1 MVWAKSCLAASCL
14 LLVGLGVR
22 GAAQTPAP
30 TPESTLG
37 GVYTADQAKR
47 GEESYMNICVG
58 CHAAGTY
65 VGKGFQ
71 DTWASGRPLSDL
83 YDQLAEKMPK
93 DDPGSLEPKEYAQIL
108 AYILKKNGLP
118 EGKAELPGDS
128 AMLKKIRFETAK
140 TPGLSQARG
149 TRWVE

>member
-1 MVWAKSCLAASCL
+1 MRWIQCCLAAA
-14 LLVGLGVR
+14 LLVLVGVR
-22 GAAQTPAP
+22 GAAQSPAP
-30 TPESTLG
+30 LPESTLV

-65 VGKGFQ
+65 EGKGFQ
-71 DTWASGRPLSDL
+71 ETWAGGRPLSEL
-83 YDQLAEKMPK
+83 YDQMAEKMPK

-118 EGKAELPGDS
+118 EGKAELPADS
-128 AMLKKIRFETAK
+128 AALKKVRFETAK
-140 TPGLSQARG
+140 APALSPARG
-149 TRWVE
+149 TR